1 MLIKRLWKVCPTSK
15 NIINFRKKY
24 DRLNIIVVIIMKQS
38 FTKKNTYKLYRE
50 VGELLHPVISK
61 RNISNYKIVLQEKLL
76 PVRVFYPKKVSFL
89 KKVIIFIP
97 GIVDVTEAFYK
108 YDDICREMALETDRM
123 VIALDY
129 EEDLTYLN
137 LVKKCMEVITYL
149 YERLEKEGVL
159 EKNISLIGDS
169 IGASIIGTIN
179 YRNVQ
184 DKKLKIAKNVLLYPV
199 LSGEYFGESTFL
211 SITKNEKYDLLVL
224 RNLRK
229 YYETYA
235 KNDLDN
241 EEVFL
246 LKRKDFSN
254 FPTTLLITGNLDC
267 LKDEGEAFYQELKKG
282 NVECEYFNLNFENH
296 GFLKDI
302 DMEMKK
308 ELYSRIKEFL
318 DK

>member
-1 MLIKRLWKVCPTSK
+1 MCPTSK

-137 LVKKCMEVITYL
+137 
-149 YERLEKEGVL
+149 
-159 EKNISLIGDS
+159 
-169 IGASIIGTIN
+169 
-179 YRNVQ
+179 
-184 DKKLKIAKNVLLYPV
+184 
-199 LSGEYFGESTFL
+199 
-211 SITKNEKYDLLVL
+211 
-224 RNLRK
+224 
-229 YYETYA
+229 
-235 KNDLDN
+235 
-241 EEVFL
+241 
-246 LKRKDFSN
+246 
-254 FPTTLLITGNLDC
+254 
-267 LKDEGEAFYQELKKG
+267 
-282 NVECEYFNLNFENH
+282 
-296 GFLKDI
+296 
-302 DMEMKK
+302 
-308 ELYSRIKEFL
+308 
-318 DK
+318 